1 MFRSS
6 LLFLFGCIAISA
18 AGALP
23 SRAGRVVGG
32 SDAAEGQFP
41 YQVSLRSAA
50 GAHFCGG
57 SIVNSRW
64 ILTAGHC
71 AAGRTPVNTVVV
83 VDTVTLDAGGVAH
96 VAERI
101 VVHPQYSE
109 GNLANDIAVIRV
121 AVPIVFSSRVG
132 PVSLAAELLETG
144 AGATLSGW
152 GQTAVTGLL
161 SNHLQFA
168 SVDIITRE
176 ECMNQHGAGTV
187 GRIHEFSM
195 CASSTVGAGVCMGDG
210 GSPLTFSGLQ
220 EGIVSWG
227 VPCGGKE
234 PDVYTRVSAYRT
246 WIAQNTVE

>member
-6 LLFLFGCIAISA
+6 LLFLFGCIALSA
-18 AGALP
+18 AVALP
-23 SRAGRVVGG
+23 GRAGRVVGG

-96 VAERI
+96 GTERI
-101 VVHPQYSE
+101 VVHPQYAE

-132 PVSLAAELLETG
+132 PVSLAAELLEEG

-161 SNHLQFA
+161 SDHLQYA

-176 ECMNQHGAGTV
+176 ECMNRHGAERLDESRV
-187 GRIHEFSM
+187 LD
-195 CASSTVGAGVCMGDG
+195 VCIQYDG

-227 VPCGGKE
+227 VPCGRQE

-246 WIAQNTVE
+246 WISQNTAE